1 MGIATTKKLL
11 LLQNEESG
19 NIPQGFMKNTNRVVG
34 FSLVFLGNGGRPI
47 RRTEIRNIN
56 FQDVMRHLQHGDS
69 VLITTKLMKDSED
82 YVKKQE
88 QDPWYFSHV

>member
-1 MGIATTKKLL
+1 
-11 LLQNEESG
+11 
-19 NIPQGFMKNTNRVVG
+19 VVG
-34 FSLVFLGNGGRPI
+34 FSLVFLGNEGRPI